1 MVTDSSR
8 SLVGV
13 LLPADPLPFSECPM
27 GSSVSKKSNVEQL
40 MELDHELET
49 RQQQVETAERDLQA
63 EGRGHDESDK
73 LEPEQ
78 RRVER
83 IAKLLRALTE
93 RE

>member
-1 MVTDSSR
+1 MVTDSGR

-13 LLPADPLPFSECPM
+13 LLPADPLHFSECPIA
-27 GSSVSKKSNVEQL
+27 SSKKSNIEQL

>member
-1 MVTDSSR
+1 M
-8 SLVGV
+8 
-13 LLPADPLPFSECPM
+13 
-27 GSSVSKKSNVEQL
+27 Q
-40 MELDHELET
+40 LDHELEA
-49 RQQQVETAERDLQA
+49 RELQVETAVRDLQA

>member
-1 MVTDSSR
+1 M
-8 SLVGV
+8 
-13 LLPADPLPFSECPM
+13 LLLADPMHYSECPI
-27 GSSVSKKSNVEQL
+27 GSSTKSNIEQL
-40 MELDHELET
+40 MELDHELAT